1 MLSNSGVPIEL
12 VDGFIESISVLV
24 PWKALLND
32 SCEIEIHG
40 LSLTFAGKQKS
51 EGIYMLFFPCNIL
64 FVFPCK
70 IIVNAIKILNQ
81 RLKI

>member
-51 EGIYMLFFPCNIL
+51 EGLLF
-64 FVFPCK
+64 
-70 IIVNAIKILNQ
+70 
-81 RLKI
+81 

>member
-51 EGIYMLFFPCNIL
+51 EGIYMLFLQYPFCFPMQNNRKCY
-64 FVFPCK
+64 
-70 IIVNAIKILNQ
+70 
-81 RLKI
+81 

>member
-1 MLSNSGVPIEL
+1 MSVVFKALNEMLSNAGVPIEL

-40 LSLTFAGKQKS
+40 LQLTFAGRQKPD
-51 EGIYMLFFPCNIL
+51 GNPIL
-64 FVFPCK
+64 CFIF
-70 IIVNAIKILNQ
+70 LT
-81 RLKI
+81 RLGYE